1 VNTGYVLWF
10 AALVVAAGA
19 ALLWLA
25 IGSVPEIPPDPA
37 PETGPEPDI
46 APSPASAR
54 EPVSALE
61 PATIPEPESEPEPAS
76 EPAAQDRIAR
86 PS

>member
-10 AALVVAAGA
+10 AILVIVAGA

-25 IGSVPEIPPDPA
+25 IGSVPEIPPDP
-37 PETGPEPDI
+37 GPV
-46 APSPASAR
+46 A
-54 EPVSALE
+54 
-61 PATIPEPESEPEPAS
+61 EPEPAS
-76 EPAAQDRIAR
+76 EPAGQDGIAR